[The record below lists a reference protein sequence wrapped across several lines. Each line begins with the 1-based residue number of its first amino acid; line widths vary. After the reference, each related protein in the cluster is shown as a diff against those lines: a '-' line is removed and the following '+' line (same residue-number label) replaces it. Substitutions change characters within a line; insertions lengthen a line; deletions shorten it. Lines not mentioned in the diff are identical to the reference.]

1 MALAGAARRVPLH
14 SQFHV
19 IAVILTIGT
28 LTVSLLLFLNLLPLF
43 AVNGISAVD
52 MPVGTGLDQASQSP
66 EQAEHCGGGLPVDV
80 ILHLFQQS
88 GSIFIAMAC
97 RCSQPVR
104 ADFQILRHALSET
117 VDFAK
122 LVFRML

>member
-1 MALAGAARRVPLH
+1 MLICFIHFVSYRRTALVGAARRVPLH

-52 MPVGTGLDQASQSP
+52 MMIGTGLYHAGQSP
-66 EQAEHCGGGLPVDV
+66 EQSEDCGGGLPVDV
-80 ILHLFQQS
+80 ILHL
-88 GSIFIAMAC
+88 
-97 RCSQPVR
+97 
-104 ADFQILRHALSET
+104 L
-117 VDFAK
+117 
-122 LVFRML
+122 